1 MLRIHA
7 LGGLSVSRDGAP
19 AAGAAARRKPLALLA
34 LLAAAGERG
43 VSRDKLL
50 AYLWPEC
57 EPEKAS
63 HRLTQLLYALRRDL
77 KADALFLGSS
87 DLRLNPDIISA
98 DVTDFTDA
106 LK

>member
-1 MLRIHA
+1 MLRLRV
-7 LGGLSVSRDGAP
+7 LGNPLVEGSTGPVG
-19 AAGAAARRKPLALLA
+19 GAAAQRKSLALLA
-34 LLAAAGERG
+34 LLAPAGERG

-50 AYLWPEC
+50 AYLWPES
-57 EPEKAS
+57 EPERAS

-98 DVTDFTDA
+98 DVT
-106 LK
+106 